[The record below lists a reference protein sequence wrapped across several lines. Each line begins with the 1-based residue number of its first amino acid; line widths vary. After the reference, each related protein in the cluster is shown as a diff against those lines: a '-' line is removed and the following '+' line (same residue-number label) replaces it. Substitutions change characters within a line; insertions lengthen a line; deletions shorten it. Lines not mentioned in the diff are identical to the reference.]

1 MTPFIIQFLT
11 FLVDT
16 LDNLSELL
24 NTRLERL
31 RNACDQLDQ
40 FFINQGIT
48 DELLQDIYYILLQTS
63 LFMIGPG
70 ITREELWKNLG
81 KSKKTIYERI
91 KYIPR
96 EHLKV
101 QKVGKTEHFKLKK
114 SILSSIQ

>member
-1 MTPFIIQFLT
+1 
-11 FLVDT
+11 
-16 LDNLSELL
+16 
-24 NTRLERL
+24 
-31 RNACDQLDQ
+31 
-40 FFINQGIT
+40 
-48 DELLQDIYYILLQTS
+48 
-63 LFMIGPG
+63 MIGPG